1 MRKFS
6 VFSPLEAESR
16 LHVSLN
22 LENRLR
28 HSSELVNSPWHRFV
42 DFTRS
47 LRFRL
52 TVWNTLVVL
61 VTVVVALIAVREGLR
76 YYLLVETDA
85 VLDDE
90 VKEILLTVDKF
101 YPEREQVIAVLKRK
115 DEAHL
120 DRGWHIRWLDEDGV
134 TTIWSSPLA
143 PNQPVSTFLGTKNGH
158 TIWGSELHRSIEREL
173 ESPDKPGYK
182 IRVGTLMKFIEEDVD
197 RLTRI
202 LAPVGLAILLLAPL
216 GGLLLAERA
225 IEPLQRLIKTTERLR
240 PSHLDERLELRGVGD
255 ELDQLAG
262 KINTFLDQIA
272 DHLRKSRDFVANA
285 AHDLRSPLAAIQS
298 SVDVTLEK
306 PRTVEEY
313 EELLFQINDEV
324 HHLGQLVN
332 QLLQLAESEATA
344 ADIPMEPVRLTEIVT
359 KTIEMFEP
367 VAEESGIR
375 LVFTPTQDI
384 VVNGQPGQLRQVLT
398 NLIDNAIKFTLDGGS
413 VTIGLDWDSKPGFG
427 MLTMRDTGIGIP
439 PEAVSRVF
447 DRFYQVEMSRQR
459 FGAKRGNGLGLSI
472 CQSIVHAHG
481 GTITVS
487 SQLGTGTTFSVLLPL
502 ANPT

>member
-1 MRKFS
+1 MIT
-6 VFSPLEAESR
+6 
-16 LHVSLN
+16 H
-22 LENRLR
+22 
-28 HSSELVNSPWHRFV
+28 WHRFI

-52 TVWNTLVVL
+52 TVWNTLVVF
-61 VTVVVALIAVREGLR
+61 VTVVVALVAVREGLR
-76 YYLLVETDA
+76 YYLLIETDA

-90 VKEILLTVDKF
+90 VKEILLTVEKF

-120 DRGWHIRWLDEDGV
+120 DRGWHIRWLAEDGQ
-134 TTIWSSPLA
+134 TTIWASQLA
-143 PNQPVSTFLGTKNGH
+143 PEQPLSKFVRSNDGH
-158 TIWGSELHRSIEREL
+158 SVWTSDQHRSIEREL
-173 ESPDKPGYK
+173 DNPGVPSYK
-182 IRVGTLMKFIEEDVD
+182 IRVGTLMKFIDEDVD

-225 IEPLQRLIKTTERLR
+225 IEPLQRLIRTTERLR

-272 DHLRKSRDFVANA
+272 DHLRKNRDFVANA

-306 PRTVEEY
+306 PRTVEEH
-313 EELLFQINDEV
+313 EELLFQIEDEV
-324 HHLGQLVN
+324 RHLGQLVN
-332 QLLQLAESEATA
+332 QLLQLAETEATA
-344 ADIPMEPVRLTEIVT
+344 TEIPPEPVRLAEIIS

-367 VAEESGIR
+367 VAEESGVR
-375 LVFTPTQDI
+375 LIFKPAHD
-384 VVNGQPGQLRQVLT
+384 VVVMGQSRQLRQVLT
-398 NLIDNAIKFTLDGGS
+398 NLVDNAIKFTQKDGRVTVGLDSDSKSGVGILS
-413 VTIGLDWDSKPGFG
+413 VT
-427 MLTMRDTGIGIP
+427 DTGIGIP
-439 PEAVSRVF
+439 ADAVDRVF
-447 DRFYQVEMSRQR
+447 DRFYQVEKSRHR
-459 FGAKRGNGLGLSI
+459 DGTNRGNGLGLSI
-472 CQSIVHAHG
+472 CKSIVQANG

-487 SQLGTGTTFSVLLPL
+487 SELGKGTTFSVLLPL
-502 ANPT
+502 AHRV